1 MSESSPKILVTGAA
15 GNLGRFVLAE
25 LARERFDVRASDCVE
40 DSDAVFPIHV
50 THLLDLPS
58 VRKLMQGID
67 IVIHLANH
75 AYQRD
80 NEITFNENVAMNMN
94 VFQAAADLGA
104 RKILFASSVQVI
116 GSEGGD
122 APIDR
127 HPRFP
132 SLPLNEETPPFPTNS
147 YALSKLAG
155 EVQLRYFAT
164 CHKLEG
170 IAIRFPGM
178 HPNERHLSKPDWV
191 PPARLHPPGFLQSD
205 LRGCR
210 PPVGRHHS
218 NAATRLPGLLPEFS
232 REPGQPAHLSSPEG
246 ILPRNPLPANP
257 VRRGSPRRHQYHH
270 PRNRLDSPGP
280 APHLKVGSSRAGHGN
295 GVPWLHLPQTPS
307 L

>member
-164 CHKLEG
+164 CHELEG

-178 HPNERHLSKPDWV
+178 HPNERHFSKPDWV
-191 PPARLHPPGFLQSD
+191 PPPVSIRQGFSNLTYEDAARLLAAIIRTGLPGFRVYFPS
-205 LRGCR
+205 
-210 PPVGRHHS
+210 
-218 NAATRLPGLLPEFS
+218 S
-232 REPGQPAHLSSPEG
+232 RENRANLPTSRLLKEFYPGIPCRRTLSDED
-246 ILPRNPLPANP
+246 PLVDISTIIRETGWTPQD
-257 VRRGSPRRHQYHH
+257 RH
-270 PRNRLDSPGP
+270 R
-280 APHLKVGSSRAGHGN
+280 
-295 GVPWLHLPQTPS
+295 T
-307 L
+307 